1 MDLRPGTRPPNS
13 IIWLFLGADEPSVH
27 PPQDLAG
34 APHWVVSVCPDSRR
48 PPDDSKIFLTVSYK
62 YRYKLSCIVNVTGKF
77 VNKLGKS
84 MRRGED
90 YDVFFVNMRWKSC

>member
-1 MDLRPGTRPPNS
+1 MNHQFTPPGPGGNAAFGGQRLS
-13 IIWLFLGADEPSVH
+13 
-27 PPQDLAG
+27 
-34 APHWVVSVCPDSRR
+34 DSGS

-62 YRYKLSCIVNVTGKF
+62 YRYKLSCIVNVTVKF

-84 MRRGED
+84 LRRGED